1 MSYVRGFPPIA
12 DPSARVLILGS
23 MPGRA
28 SLAAQQYYAHPRNAF
43 WRIMSEHFEFDVHA
57 PYAERAARLRAH
69 RVAVWD
75 VVESCS
81 RASSLDSDIQSAS
94 VVPNDFEAFF
104 DEHSDIALVCFNGVK
119 AAELY
124 RRHVKPC
131 LVGGADLSYLTLPS
145 TSPANAAIPYTRK
158 LAVWRKAIAAGLRD
172 PVR

>member
-1 MSYVRGFPPIA
+1 PYR
-12 DPSARVLILGS
+12 ARHSCPTRRSSDL
-23 MPGRA
+23 
-28 SLAAQQYYAHPRNAF
+28 HPRNAF

-104 DEHSDIALVCFNGVK
+104 EDRKSTRLNSS
-119 AAELY
+119 
-124 RRHVKPC
+124 HVKI
-131 LVGGADLSYLTLPS
+131 S
-145 TSPANAAIPYTRK
+145 
-158 LAVWRKAIAAGLRD
+158 
-172 PVR
+172 